1 MSNEFLKQSPFH
13 LCFLVLSLA
22 CLKLDTPLAGTWQ
35 LSVRILYTTQHIPD
49 THPVS
54 SRAKLSQNNTGCNER
69 KHRHMLLIT
78 DHYKWYDDAHTR
90 PWSQHNTIVDMCAL
104 WSDHVH
110 RCWLVTT
117 LWSLMTM
124 MPPVTSSWHVHQNQ
138 SMPVSASHM
147 PHLPSQITMKPI
159 PLTPA
164 STHRQRGGGR
174 LMLIQL
180 IYAVL
185 INRVWHS
192 YSTCYTVTL
201 TQTKSIFCRLPTV

>member
-1 MSNEFLKQSPFH
+1 MANEIFKQSPFH
-13 LCFLVLSLA
+13 LCSLVLSLA

-90 PWSQHNTIVDMCAL
+90 PWSQQNTIVDMCAL

-110 RCWLVTT
+110 RCWLWLLFDHWWPWCHLLQAADMCTR
-117 LWSLMTM
+117 
-124 MPPVTSSWHVHQNQ
+124 TSVCQCQHHIC
-138 SMPVSASHM
+138 PIC
-147 PHLPSQITMKPI
+147 HLKSQWNPFHWLL
-159 PLTPA
+159 P
-164 STHRQRGGGR
+164 
-174 LMLIQL
+174 
-180 IYAVL
+180 
-185 INRVWHS
+185 
-192 YSTCYTVTL
+192 
-201 TQTKSIFCRLPTV
+201 LPTGRGAEGGWC